1 MIDQLTLFDFNQD
14 TNIHQWK
21 VVDDVVMGGRSSGE
35 IMLTLEGTGIFRGTV
50 SLENNGGFSSVRHSF
65 PSTNVSDYS
74 KFVLRLKGD
83 GQRYQFRVKE
93 NQGDYYSFI
102 SYIQTSTDW
111 AEYEIEFKQM
121 YPTFRG
127 RKLDRP
133 NFAGKTVEE
142 IGFLIGNKKPQSF
155 VLEIDKIGAR

>member
-1 MIDQLTLFDFNQD
+1 MIDQLTIFVFTTD
-14 TNIHQWK
+14 TNIRQWK

-35 IMLTLEGTGIFRGTV
+35 IKLSAKGSGLFQGDV

-65 PSTNVSDYS
+65 PSTDISEYR

-83 GQRYQFRVKE
+83 GKRYQFRVKE
-93 NQGDYYSFI
+93 NQSDYYSYI
-102 SYIQTSTDW
+102 SYIQTDNDW
-111 AEYEIEFKQM
+111 TEYEIEFSQM

-127 RKLDRP
+127 RKLEMP

-142 IGFLIGNKKPQSF
+142 IGFLIANKKPESF
-155 VLEIDKIGAR
+155 VLEIDKIEIR